1 MSKKPGKFKTTIAN
15 TKSQILIALLK
26 RPKGASIAELAK
38 AADWQAH
45 SVRGFLSGTLKKKQG
60 LAIASTRDDSKDRR
74 YRIVEHRIVEEG
86 AAS

>member
-1 MSKKPGKFKTTIAN
+1 MAKKPGKFKTTLAN

-38 AADWQAH
+38 ASDWQAH
-45 SVRGFLSGTLKKKQG
+45 SVRGFLPGTLKKKQG